1 MFSSVFHWDIIIFSK
16 TCVYRHFY
24 VMAPPDQNREF
35 PFFKITAKRTMSQE
49 NDHDFRDQHKIL
61 VLEMLT
67 NPCGGLVTKIL
78 LHSVIAKP
86 PGNGAILR
94 TAFKLIKNS
103 KTCIKRVLK
112 KYTLFQLFQIQ
123 CQLESSIDHYTE
135 NVGVF
140 VFSSS
145 VFKMSKSLSQH
156 LHFLGKLW
164 A

>member
-1 MFSSVFHWDIIIFSK
+1 MHNLTICECSGMNIFGK
-16 TCVYRHFY
+16 
-24 VMAPPDQNREF
+24 QN
-35 PFFKITAKRTMSQE
+35 SY
-49 NDHDFRDQHKIL
+49 
-61 VLEMLT
+61 LT
-67 NPCGGLVTKIL
+67 DETFEWKNWPI
-78 LHSVIAKP
+78 IAKP
-86 PGNGAILR
+86 PGNGAISR